1 MGPGGSLGPRI
12 GSGSGSG
19 EVIVR
24 IEGLEVLYV
33 DVEASSIE
41 KGSFPIE
48 VGWCVDDETD
58 PESFLVAPA
67 PGWDVVSGWSAVSQG
82 FHGITLDDLARDGI
96 AVRTAAARI
105 EAAFGHRMV
114 VSDNPEF
121 DEFWLGMIYDAAGL
135 PMRWEVHHVDEVF
148 KACVTANPISAAA
161 FVRAFKEVEHAYPH
175 PHRAA
180 PDALRM
186 AKKGRALA
194 DPVYRES
201 LIQAEAVRIGRH
213 GIRT

>member
-1 MGPGGSLGPRI
+1 M
-12 GSGSGSG
+12 
-19 EVIVR
+19 IVR
-24 IEGLEVLYV
+24 IDGLEVLYV

-48 VGWCVDDETD
+48 VGWCVDDEAG

-67 PGWDVVSGWSAVSQG
+67 PCWDVTSGWSAVSQG
-82 FHGITLDDLARDGI
+82 FHGIPLDDLRRDGI
-96 AVRTAAARI
+96 AVRSAAARI

-114 VSDNPEF
+114 VSDNPGF

-135 PMRWEVHHVDEVF
+135 PMRWQVRHIDEVF
-148 KACVTANPISAAA
+148 KFCVTANPISAAA
-161 FVRAFKEVEHAYPH
+161 FVRAFKEVEHVYPH
-175 PHRAA
+175 PHRAG

-194 DPVYRES
+194 DPAFREG
-201 LIQAEAVRIGRH
+201 LLQAAAVRIGRH
-213 GIRT
+213 GGRT